1 MHDPSVDEER
11 YFSVVERKTA
21 TLFEAGARIAAVL
34 AEADRAMEER
44 CAQYGA
50 SLGRAFQIV
59 DDMLDYSG
67 HTEDIG
73 KRLGDDLREGKV
85 TLPLIHALR
94 SAAPEQREVVVRAVR
109 DGDGDF
115 KAMRASSA
123 TTARST
129 IPASWHSVQLPKPRY
144 WRFPNRNTAILC

>member
-1 MHDPSVDEER
+1 
-11 YFSVVERKTA
+11 
-21 TLFEAGARIAAVL
+21 
-34 AEADRAMEER
+34 MEER

-115 KAMRASSA
+115 KAIARIVCDNGSIDYSA
-123 TTARST
+123 KLALR
-129 IPASWHSVQLPKPRY
+129 K
-144 WRFPNRNTAILC
+144 